1 MVENLRI
8 AFWVYKKDESRKIRI
23 ETIVCVYVILASNID
38 KKDESRKI
46 RIETL
51 CAFVVELDSLFHKK
65 DESRKIRIETPKT
78 SKNCIFSPLIR
89 KMNKDK

>member
-8 AFWVYKKDESRKIRI
+8 AFWVY
-23 ETIVCVYVILASNID
+23 

-78 SKNCIFSPLIR
+78 SKSCIFSPFIR
-89 KMNKDK
+89 KMNPGK

>member
-1 MVENLRI
+1 MVICSIQDMVENLRI

-23 ETIVCVYVILASNID
+23 ETEKKLMWMSSKKRD

-51 CAFVVELDSLFHKK
+51 YDAGCEEA
-65 DESRKIRIETPKT
+65 
-78 SKNCIFSPLIR
+78 LIHR
-89 KMNKDK
+89 

>member
-1 MVENLRI
+1 MVICSIQDMVENLRI

-23 ETIVCVYVILASNID
+23 ETERPADPHVAFRGN

-51 CAFVVELDSLFHKK
+51 SQHMVDQFGSVNYKK
-65 DESRKIRIETPKT
+65 DESRKIRIET
-78 SKNCIFSPLIR
+78 
-89 KMNKDK
+89 